1 VFDIEDSTSFI
12 VALDKKNNKA
22 GKYKYYLKKRR
33 QQFPQNISYLPSH
46 IQQIT
51 YQTNQRAMD
60 HFIQKATELF
70 LSLIALNTQYEGD
83 VPVDKDDGGG
93 TGGNGSGCIVA

>member
-12 VALDKKNNKA
+12 VTLDKKNNKA

-33 QQFPQNISYLPSH
+33 QQFPKNISYPPSH

-70 LSLIALNTQYEGD
+70 LSLIALNTQSLKVMSESPSIRMTAGHWW
-83 VPVDKDDGGG
+83 
-93 TGGNGSGCIVA
+93 